1 MRLEFKFAAQTL
13 FVLSVLSIGL
23 LYPALEVSADH
34 TPEHTNA
41 QAAQQIQAQAGNVN
55 SGASAPQCSWSAST
69 WDICIS
75 NLVYVFTVGLMS
87 TFAYIG
93 AFFFSYTI
101 ALSLN
106 SSAYALTFL
115 STGWEII
122 RDIANMTFIFILIYI
137 ALVVMLQAETAGT
150 IKMLAVVI
158 VVALLVNFS
167 FFFTRLV
174 IDAGNILAV
183 QFYNAIPN
191 VGAPFANGVKNL
203 SEGIMQGVSVQN
215 LLGSEQ
221 FQQFY
226 AQSKG
231 AGGFLN
237 VVITLS
243 MVYIALGAM
252 FAMLFITFLTVGV
265 KFLMRIV
272 ALWFLIIA
280 SPLAFVAKAIPKLSK
295 FYDQWQEMLI
305 KSAFYPAIFLFIF
318 YILSLFLES
327 NGTQPGSLV
336 NGIFNT
342 LPGTTSETGGTNGL
356 ENLAISIATVSIRL
370 GFVIAILYVGLKVSD
385 WIVKE
390 GSGMAATATGWA
402 TGNALRATTATAGWT
417 GRQTVGRGALAL
429 SRTATVQGWASKG
442 PLGTLAKGALT
453 GLGNSSFDA
462 RNAPGAG
469 VLNKGA
475 SAMGVKVDAGKAS
488 SNTFV
493 KQVKARQKRVLERA
507 KGLKTD
513 AVDVQKIQRAYEKQ
527 NAGKIQKIAKQLEHT
542 RRKADDYARR
552 AVKATSETAK
562 KRYEEKAAEHEASY
576 ARAKAQKDEIDGYG
590 AKKAKGLDR
599 ERVDAFVKRVG
610 TPNWNN
616 IHLPSRG
623 SILGAADAAKLIKEP
638 TSEEKIAAAVAA
650 KIKDGEESKPEK
662 KGD

>member
-1 MRLEFKFAAQTL
+1 MHLASKKTIRFLAAAVITI
-13 FVLSVLSIGL
+13 SIFGA
-23 LYPALEVSADH
+23 Y
-34 TPEHTNA
+34 TPA
-41 QAAQQIQAQAGNVN
+41 QADNHGAMNQGTMQGLAPVN
-55 SGASAPQCSWSAST
+55 QNQLPVSGTPTAPSCSWSAST

-115 STGWEII
+115 STGWEIV

-215 LLGSEQ
+215 LLGSAE

-226 AQSKG
+226 AQNKG
-231 AGGFLN
+231 GSGFLN

-280 SPLAFVAKAIPKLSK
+280 SPLAFVAKAIPKLSG
-295 FYDQWQEMLI
+295 FYDQWQKLLI

-327 NGTQPGSLV
+327 NGAQQGSLV
-336 NGIFNT
+336 SGIFNT
-342 LPGTTSETGGTNGL
+342 LPGTTSTAEGGAGL
-356 ENLAISIATVSIRL
+356 AAIGTAIATVSIRL

-385 WIVKE
+385 WVVTE
-390 GSGMAATATGWA
+390 GSAMAAKATGWA

-513 AVDVQKIQRAYEKQ
+513 AVDTQKIQRTYEKQ
-527 NAGKIQKIAKQLEHT
+527 NSGKIEKLAKQLEHT

-552 AVKATSETAK
+552 AAKSTSETAK
-562 KRYEEKAAEHEASY
+562 KRYEEKAAEHEDSY
-576 ARAKAQKDEIDGYG
+576 SKAKAEQEKMSGYG
-590 AKKAKGLDR
+590 AKKAKEIDKG
-599 ERVDAFVKRVG
+599 RVDAFVKRIG
-610 TPNWNN
+610 QPNWSNV
-616 IHLPSRG
+616 HLPSRG
-623 SILGAADAAKLIKEP
+623 SVLGAADAAKLVKEK
-638 TSEEKIAAAVAA
+638 T
-650 KIKDGEESKPEK
+650 KDELDREALK
-662 KGD
+662 